1 MKGDYHRYLA
11 EVRTS
16 HFETY
21 LFPCISIKHR
31 TYLTHQDLFS
41 SFRFNVLHFYDSSSR
56 TVMSAR
62 SQPQR
67 LWRLTPPRLP
77 LPHTI
82 FPPHTLSGMSFQNVL
97 WPTLSLS
104 VSHYPLSFLSPSS
117 SLSISS
123 LSLCVYL
130 TILFLLFLL
139 IILRLGLA
147 LNFSVFYYEILNSP
161 DRACHLAKQVL
172 TYLIILPNI
181 TYHHTILHN
190 ITPDYIPQYC
200 LRLLETI
207 SQTQDY
213 ILFRDFYILFSPSFF
228 TFTLSFPSPPF
239 SLLAITVSISLN
251 PVVILS
257 SSGSIGNFSNSSSFS
272 AYISNL
278 LLSIRLSTMP

>member
-1 MKGDYHRYLA
+1 
-11 EVRTS
+11 
-16 HFETY
+16 
-21 LFPCISIKHR
+21 
-31 TYLTHQDLFS
+31 
-41 SFRFNVLHFYDSSSR
+41 
-56 TVMSAR
+56 MSAR

-104 VSHYPLSFLSPSS
+104 VSHYPLSSLSPSS

-190 ITPDYIPQYC
+190 ITRDYTTQYC
-200 LRLLETI
+200 PRLLETI
-207 SQTQDY
+207 SQTQDILLYIYY

-228 TFTLSFPSPPF
+228 TFNSIITLP
-239 SLLAITVSISLN
+239 SLLSACHNRLHFSDPCRN
-251 PVVILS
+251 PFFLWL
-257 SSGSIGNFSNSSSFS
+257 
-272 AYISNL
+272 YRQL
-278 LLSIRLSTMP
+278 Q

>member
-1 MKGDYHRYLA
+1 
-11 EVRTS
+11 
-16 HFETY
+16 
-21 LFPCISIKHR
+21 
-31 TYLTHQDLFS
+31 
-41 SFRFNVLHFYDSSSR
+41 
-56 TVMSAR
+56 MSAR

-97 WPTLSLS
+97 WPILSLS
-104 VSHYPLSFLSPSS
+104 LSHYPLSFLPPSS
-117 SLSISS
+117 SLFISS
-123 LSLCVYL
+123 LLLCVYL
-130 TILFLLFLL
+130 TILFLSFLL

-190 ITPDYIPQYC
+190 ITPDYIPQYY

-207 SQTQDY
+207 SQTQDIFLYIYY
-213 ILFRDFYILFSPSFF
+213 ILFCDFYILFSPSFL
-228 TFTLSFPSPPF
+228 TFHSIISLP
-239 SLLAITVSISLN
+239 SLLSACHTILYFSEPCRN
-251 PVVILS
+251 PFFLWL
-257 SSGSIGNFSNSSSFS
+257 
-272 AYISNL
+272 YRQL
-278 LLSIRLSTMP
+278 